1 MIIEENWA
9 IEPKRVRAFFTEQPD
24 SVEIPE
30 GFSVGGCTVT
40 LTETGGSL
48 LGKWAMKRTSIRFE
62 GEETE
67 VREIHRRFFLRF
79 LSAGG

>member
-40 LTETGGSL
+40 LTETGGSPAVSL
-48 LGKWAMKRTSIRFE
+48 SHAEQPKNKMK
-62 GEETE
+62 
-67 VREIHRRFFLRF
+67 
-79 LSAGG
+79 